1 MRINAKSC
9 SGVELW
15 SALKKK
21 KMDKL
26 RFLVPLG
33 LAFKRSFAGF
43 TTVLLDVESLVEQ
56 VGEG

>member
-1 MRINAKSC
+1 MRSNAKSC
-9 SGVELW
+9 SGAEVC

-33 LAFKRSFAGF
+33 SACKLSFAGF
-43 TTVLLDVESLVEQ
+43 TTVLLDVKSHVEQ